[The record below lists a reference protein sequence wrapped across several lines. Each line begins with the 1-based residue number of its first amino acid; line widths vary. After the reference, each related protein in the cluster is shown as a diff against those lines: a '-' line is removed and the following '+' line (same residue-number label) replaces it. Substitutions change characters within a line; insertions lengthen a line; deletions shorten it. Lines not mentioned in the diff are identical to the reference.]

1 MHMVNKNQLKTYLP
15 LIFSLMSELVLFFLV
30 DDFVREVLIKP
41 ILWLVWFL
49 SLLIR
54 SIPQGIFWVGFILFM
69 LIITLSSLVGREKA
83 DFRSKRQSTRKLGNV
98 EKWARLIEFSKTSS
112 YSKWRLSQR
121 LRRLS
126 QKILSPN
133 NDHNPFANG
142 VSDLE
147 PPDEIRSYFEA
158 QQPSGY
164 SILDRFK
171 PDAASSNGDLNLDP
185 EVVIQYLEKSLD
197 GDRFNHG

>member
-1 MHMVNKNQLKTYLP
+1 MPMVNKNQLKTYLP
-15 LIFSLMSELVLFFLV
+15 LIFSLLLGLVLFFLV

-54 SIPQGIFWVGFILFM
+54 SIPQGIFWVGLIVFM
-69 LIITLSSLVGREKA
+69 LVITLSSLMGRREA
-83 DFRSKRQSTRKLGNV
+83 DPRPRRHSTRKLGTV
-98 EKWARLIEFSKTSS
+98 EKWARLLEFSRTSS

-126 QKILSPN
+126 QRILSPY
-133 NDHNPFANG
+133 NDRNQFSKRLPDF
-142 VSDLE
+142 E
-147 PPDEIRSYFEA
+147 PPEEIRLYFGA

-164 SILDRFK
+164 SIVERFN
-171 PDAASSNGDLNLDP
+171 PGATSSNSDLDLDP

-197 GDRFNHG
+197 GDRFNHQ